1 MKKPHGWGYENA
13 YTARLATITNAIMAA
28 KILHLVPTDASFINS
43 QMKIVAAA
51 TTQINHAAIISK
63 CSIIPL
69 PPFLNLA
76 LCAEK
81 YLPAPTNWLRHI
93 DVLPCLL
100 PCHYNQGSPF
110 LAVVAK

>member
-13 YTARLATITNAIMAA
+13 YMATFA
-28 KILHLVPTDASFINS
+28 KIIKAMIPANNLHLSPTEASFINS
-43 QMKIVAAA
+43 QMMIVAAA

-81 YLPAPTNWLRHI
+81 YPQAPTNWLRHI

-100 PCHYNQGSPF
+100 PGHYNLGSPF